1 MVDRRETLAMLGVG
15 VVAAV
20 AGVAAGPWL
29 TGGTA
34 SAEALFSARLTD
46 LAGSPRTLNEWRGH
60 VLVVN
65 FWATWCPPCREEIP
79 GLVRARDKLLSSKVE
94 FVGIAIDQV
103 AKVVDFARN
112 VRVSYPLLM
121 ADATGLDLV
130 RTLGNPSGG
139 LPFTVVLDR
148 KGMVAHRNLGS
159 ITQQKIEDQVAPML
173 AA

>member
-20 AGVAAGPWL
+20 AGVVAGPWL

-34 SAEALFSARLTD
+34 TAEALFSARLTD
-46 LAGSPRTLNEWRGH
+46 LSGSPRTLNEWRGH

-79 GLVRARDKLLSSKVE
+79 GLVRARDKLLSSNVE
-94 FVGIAIDQV
+94 FVGIAIDQA

>member
-34 SAEALFSARLTD
+34 TAEALFSARLTD
-46 LAGSPRTLNEWRGH
+46 LAGSPRTLNEWRGR

-79 GLVRARDKLLSSKVE
+79 GLVRARDKLLSSNVE
-94 FVGIAIDQV
+94 FVGIAIDQ
-103 AKVVDFARN
+103 ASKVVDFARN
-112 VRVSYPLLM
+112 VHVSYPLLM
-121 ADATGLDLV
+121 ADPAGLDLV
-130 RTLGNPSGG
+130 RNLGNPSGG

-173 AA
+173 AT

>member
-1 MVDRRETLAMLGVG
+1 MLA
-15 VVAAV
+15 AAILATV
-20 AGVAAGPWL
+20 AGFFAYRATLSDRSVAEPV
-29 TGGTA
+29 
-34 SAEALFSARLTD
+34 AELMRLSLPD
-46 LAGSPRTLNEWRGH
+46 VSGKDQSLAQWRDKI
-60 VLVVN
+60 LIVN
-65 FWATWCPPCREEIP
+65 FWATWCEPCREEIP
-79 GLVRARDKLLSSKVE
+79 GLVRARDKLLSSNVE

-112 VRVSYPLLM
+112 VHVSYPLLM

>member
-1 MVDRRETLAMLGVG
+1 MADRRETLAMLGVG

-34 SAEALFSARLTD
+34 TAEALFSARLTD
-46 LAGSPRTLNEWRGH
+46 LAGSPRTLNEWRGR

-79 GLVRARDKLLSSKVE
+79 GLVRARDKLLSSNVE

-112 VRVSYPLLM
+112 VHVSYPLLM
-121 ADATGLDLV
+121 ADAAGLDLV

>member
-1 MVDRRETLAMLGVG
+1 VADRRETLAMLGVG

-29 TGGTA
+29 SGGSA
-34 SAEALFSARLTD
+34 SAEALFSVRLTD
-46 LAGSPRTLNEWRGH
+46 LAGTPRTLSEWRGRI
-60 VLVVN
+60 LVVN

-79 GLVRARDKLLSSKVE
+79 GLVRARDKLLPSNVE
-94 FVGIAIDQV
+94 FIGIAIDQV

-112 VRVSYPLLM
+112 VHISYPLLM

-148 KGMVAHRNLGS
+148 KGLVAHRNLGS
-159 ITQQKIEDQVAPML
+159 ITQQKLEGQVAPML
-173 AA
+173 AG

>member
-1 MVDRRETLAMLGVG
+1 VVDRRETLAMLGVG

-34 SAEALFSARLTD
+34 TAEALFSARLTD
-46 LAGSPRTLNEWRGH
+46 LAGSPRTLNEWRGR

-79 GLVRARDKLLSSKVE
+79 GLVRARDKLLSSNVE

-112 VRVSYPLLM
+112 VHVSYPLLM

-173 AA
+173 AT

>member
-1 MVDRRETLAMLGVG
+1 M
-15 VVAAV
+15 
-20 AGVAAGPWL
+20 
-29 TGGTA
+29 
-34 SAEALFSARLTD
+34 
-46 LAGSPRTLNEWRGH
+46 
-60 VLVVN
+60 N

-94 FVGIAIDQV
+94 FVGIAIDQA

-130 RTLGNPSGG
+130 RNLGNPSGG

-159 ITQQKIEDQVAPML
+159 ITQQKIEDQVSPML